1 MRIKISHTKSGSGND
16 NNEYLNTIDKVQ
28 KYMTN
33 YCFTVPFLPGG
44 IELARKW
51 NQENIVNNK
60 EHDEVF
66 NEAGISR
73 EQVWIQHL
81 PQGDFAVVSYETDNP
96 EQSFKVLATSDE
108 PWAVKFR
115 EHLKKGHDLD
125 IAQSSSIMQP
135 NEQIINWKK

>member
-16 NNEYLNTIDKVQ
+16 NNEYLNTVDNVQ
-28 KYMTN
+28 KYMAN
-33 YCFTVPFLPGG
+33 YCFIVPFLPGG

-66 NEAGISR
+66 NEAGVSR

-96 EQSFKVLATSDE
+96 EQSFKVLATSDK
-108 PWAVKFR
+108 PWVVKFR
-115 EHLKKGHDLD
+115 EHLKKGHGLD
-125 IAQSSSIMQP
+125 IAQSSSILQP